1 MCLCE
6 SEPKWQLCITVSIVW
21 WCNNSIFWWILA
33 LCTALTHQ
41 FLYCLYYCL
50 TVSTVLSVKRC
61 IDTHFVVNFFLFLS
75 YLSFIP
81 LVHVQ
86 QLESVLCLMMWT
98 RSMVSMDTVLTL
110 NCTVQRESSCLTA
123 FPSCF
128 AGEVNCALYNKKK
141 RDLSPIWW

>member
-6 SEPKWQLCITVSIVW
+6 SEPKCQLCITVSIVW

-41 FLYCLYYCL
+41 FLYCLCL
-50 TVSTVLSVKRC
+50 TVSTVLSVRRC
-61 IDTHFVVNFFLFLS
+61 TDTHFVVNFFLFLS

-98 RSMVSMDTVLTL
+98 PSMVSMDTALTL
-110 NCTVQRESSCLTA
+110 NCTIQRESSCLTA
-123 FPSCF
+123 FHSCF
-128 AGEVNCALYNKKK
+128 AGEVNCAFYNKKK
-141 RDLSPIWW
+141 RDQVPIWW